1 VPERTC
7 GAVVETVRVA
17 VPEPFVTEL
26 GLNEQEGN
34 GVTEGA
40 IVLQD
45 RFTIPLKPFIG
56 MTVIVE
62 VAEVPAETV
71 AGERVEAAIVKS
83 ATRVAVTVKLTVVL
97 WFTDPAPAITV
108 TV

>member
-1 VPERTC
+1 MRC
-7 GAVVETVRVA
+7 RSRDRKGCSSRTVRYRARVERA
-17 VPEPFVTEL
+17 
-26 GLNEQEGN
+26 GRRWSHRGSNR
-34 GVTEGA
+34 
-40 IVLQD
+40 LQD

-62 VAEVPAETV
+62 VAEAPAETV